1 MKQVIGQTGV
11 EGSRISL
18 GCMRMAALDVA
29 DAEKVIATS
38 LEAGINFIDH
48 ADIYGGGQSE
58 ERFRDAVTNLGI
70 AREDL
75 ILQSKCGIQ
84 RGYFDFSKDHI
95 LKSVDGILKRLDTD
109 YLDFLVLHRPDILVE
124 PEEVAEAFSQLKQS
138 GKVKHFGVS
147 NQNRYQM
154 ELLQSYLDEPLAV
167 NQLQLSPA
175 HTPMFDFGV
184 NVNMRNEAGVNRDS
198 GIVEYCR
205 LNKVTIQA
213 WSPFQIDLGKGLF
226 SGNPDYKELNET
238 ISRYA
243 EQYGVSD
250 EAIIIAWILRH
261 PAKMQ
266 AIIGSMNPDRI
277 VKIAKATKVNLT
289 RPEWYDIYR
298 SAGNV
303 LP

>member
-1 MKQVIGQTGV
+1 MLQTIGQTDI
-11 EGSRISL
+11 EGSRIAL
-18 GCMRMAALDVA
+18 GCMRMAGLDIKE
-29 DAEKVIATS
+29 AEKVIATS
-38 LEAGINFIDH
+38 LEEGINFIDH

-58 ERFRDAVTNLGI
+58 ERFRDAVKNLGL
-70 AREDL
+70 AREKL

-84 RGYFDFSKDHI
+84 RGYFDFSKEHI
-95 LKSVDGILKRLDTD
+95 LTSVDGILSRLGTD
-109 YLDFLVLHRPDILVE
+109 YLDFLVLHRPDILME
-124 PEEVAEAFSQLKQS
+124 PEEVAEAFTQLKKA

-154 ELLQSYLDEPLAV
+154 ELLQSYLTEPLAV

-184 NVNMRNEAGVNRDS
+184 NVNMKNEAATNRDS
-198 GIVEYCR
+198 GIVDYCR

-226 SGNPDYKELNET
+226 SGNPGYATLNAT
-238 ISRYA
+238 ISKYA
-243 EQYGVSD
+243 LQYGVSD
-250 EAIIIAWILRH
+250 EAIVIAWILRH

-277 VKIAKATKVNLT
+277 RKIAQAEKVTLT
-289 RPEWYDIYR
+289 RPEWYDIYI

>member
-38 LEAGINFIDH
+38 LDAGINFIDH

-58 ERFRDAVTNLGI
+58 ERFRDAVKNLGI

-95 LKSVDGILKRLDTD
+95 LNSVDGILKRLDTD

-124 PEEVAEAFSQLKQS
+124 PEEVAEVFSQLKQS

-184 NVNMRNEAGVNRDS
+184 NVNMRNDAGVNRDS

-250 EAIIIAWILRH
+250 ETIVIAWILRH

-266 AIIGSMNPDRI
+266 AIIGSMNPERI
-277 VKIAKATKVNLT
+277 QKIAKATEVNLT

>member
-1 MKQVIGQTGV
+1 MKQLIGQTGV

-18 GCMRMAALDVA
+18 GCMRMAALDTKA
-29 DAEKVIATS
+29 AEAVIATS
-38 LEAGINFIDH
+38 LEEGINFIDH

-58 ERFRDAVTNLGI
+58 ERFRDAVKNLGI
-70 AREDL
+70 ARDQL

-84 RGYFDFSKDHI
+84 KGYFDFSKEHI
-95 LKSVDGILKRLDTD
+95 LASVDGILKRLGTD

-124 PEEVAEAFSQLKQS
+124 PEEVAEAFSKLKRQ

-154 ELLQSYLDEPLAV
+154 ELLQHYLEEPLAV

-184 NVNMRNEAGVNRDS
+184 NVNMKNEAATNRDS
-198 GIVEYCR
+198 GIIDYCR
-205 LNKVTIQA
+205 LHQVTIQA

-226 SGNPDYKELNET
+226 ADHPDYTALNTT
-238 ISRYA
+238 IRNYA
-243 EQYGVSD
+243 DQYGVSD

-266 AIIGSMNPDRI
+266 AIVGSMTPERI
-277 VKIAKATKVNLT
+277 RKISRAADVQLT
-289 RPEWYDIYR
+289 RPEWYEIYR
-298 SAGNV
+298 SAGNQ

>member
-1 MKQVIGQTGV
+1 MLQTIGQTDI
-11 EGSRISL
+11 EGSRIAL
-18 GCMRMAALDVA
+18 GCMRMAGLDTKE
-29 DAEKVIATS
+29 AEKVIATS
-38 LEAGINFIDH
+38 LEEGINFIDH

-58 ERFRDAVTNLGI
+58 ERFRDAVKNLGL
-70 AREDL
+70 AREKL

-84 RGYFDFSKDHI
+84 RGYFDFSKEHI
-95 LKSVDGILKRLDTD
+95 LTSVDGILSRLGTD
-109 YLDFLVLHRPDILVE
+109 YLDFLVLHRPDILME
-124 PEEVAEAFSQLKQS
+124 PEEVAEAFTQLKKA

-154 ELLQSYLDEPLAV
+154 ELLQSYLTEPLAV

-184 NVNMRNEAGVNRDS
+184 NVNMKNEAATNRDS
-198 GIVEYCR
+198 GIVDYCR

-226 SGNPDYKELNET
+226 SGNPGYATLNAT
-238 ISRYA
+238 ISKYA
-243 EQYGVSD
+243 LQYGVSD
-250 EAIIIAWILRH
+250 EAIVIAWILRH

-277 VKIAKATKVNLT
+277 RKIAQAEKVTLT
-289 RPEWYDIYR
+289 RPEWYDIYI

>member
-124 PEEVAEAFSQLKQS
+124 TEEVAEAFSQLKQS

-226 SGNPDYKELNET
+226 SGNPAYKELNET

-266 AIIGSMNPDRI
+266 AIIGSMNPERI
-277 VKIAKATKVNLT
+277 VKIAKATEVNLT

>member
-1 MKQVIGQTGV
+1 MLQTIGQTDI
-11 EGSRISL
+11 EGSRIAL
-18 GCMRMAALDVA
+18 GCMRMAGLDIKE
-29 DAEKVIATS
+29 AEKVIATS
-38 LEAGINFIDH
+38 LEEGINFIDH

-58 ERFRDAVTNLGI
+58 ERFRDAVKNLGL
-70 AREDL
+70 AREKL

-84 RGYFDFSKDHI
+84 RGYFDFSKEHI
-95 LKSVDGILKRLDTD
+95 LTSVDGILSRLGTD
-109 YLDFLVLHRPDILVE
+109 YLDFMVLHRPDILIE
-124 PEEVAEAFSQLKQS
+124 PEEVAEAFTQLKKA

-154 ELLQSYLDEPLAV
+154 ELLQSYLTEPLAV

-184 NVNMRNEAGVNRDS
+184 NVNMKNEAATNRDS
-198 GIVEYCR
+198 GIVDYCR

-226 SGNPDYKELNET
+226 SGNPGYTTLNAT
-238 ISRYA
+238 ISKYA
-243 EQYGVSD
+243 LQYGVSD
-250 EAIIIAWILRH
+250 EAIVIAWILRH

-277 VKIAKATKVNLT
+277 RKIAQAEKVTLT
-289 RPEWYDIYR
+289 RPEWYDIYI

>member
-1 MKQVIGQTGV
+1 MLQTIGQTDI
-11 EGSRISL
+11 EGSRIAL
-18 GCMRMAALDVA
+18 GCMRMAGLDIKE
-29 DAEKVIATS
+29 AEKVIATS
-38 LEAGINFIDH
+38 LEEGINFIDH

-58 ERFRDAVTNLGI
+58 ERFRDAVKNLSL
-70 AREDL
+70 AREKL

-84 RGYFDFSKDHI
+84 RGYFDFSKEHI
-95 LKSVDGILKRLDTD
+95 LTSVDGILSRLGTD
-109 YLDFLVLHRPDILVE
+109 YLDFLVLHRPDILIE
-124 PEEVAEAFSQLKQS
+124 PEEVAEAFTQLKKA

-154 ELLQSYLDEPLAV
+154 ELLQSYVTEPLAV

-184 NVNMRNEAGVNRDS
+184 NVNMKNEAATNRDS
-198 GIVEYCR
+198 GIVDYCR

-226 SGNPDYKELNET
+226 SGNPGYATLNAT
-238 ISRYA
+238 ISKYA
-243 EQYGVSD
+243 LQYGVSD
-250 EAIIIAWILRH
+250 EAIVIAWILRH

-266 AIIGSMNPDRI
+266 AIIGSMNPERI
-277 VKIAKATKVNLT
+277 RKIAQAEKVTLT
-289 RPEWYDIYR
+289 RPEWYDIYI

>member
-277 VKIAKATKVNLT
+277 VKIAKATEVNLT

>member
-1 MKQVIGQTGV
+1 MLQTIGQTDI
-11 EGSRISL
+11 EGSRIAL
-18 GCMRMAALDVA
+18 GCMRMAGLDIKE
-29 DAEKVIATS
+29 AEKVIATS
-38 LEAGINFIDH
+38 LEEGINFIDH

-58 ERFRDAVTNLGI
+58 ERFRDAVKNLGL
-70 AREDL
+70 AREKL

-84 RGYFDFSKDHI
+84 RGYFDFSKEHI
-95 LKSVDGILKRLDTD
+95 LTSVDGILSRLGTD
-109 YLDFLVLHRPDILVE
+109 YLDFLVLHRPDILIE
-124 PEEVAEAFSQLKQS
+124 PEEVAEAFTQLKKA

-154 ELLQSYLDEPLAV
+154 ELLQSYLGEPLAV

-175 HTPMFDFGV
+175 HTPMFDFGI
-184 NVNMRNEAGVNRDS
+184 NVNMKNEAATNRDS
-198 GIVEYCR
+198 GIVDYCR

-226 SGNPDYKELNET
+226 SGNPGYATLNAT
-238 ISRYA
+238 LSKYA
-243 EQYGVSD
+243 LQYGVSD
-250 EAIIIAWILRH
+250 EAIVIAWILRH

-277 VKIAKATKVNLT
+277 RKIAQAEKVTLT
-289 RPEWYDIYR
+289 RPEWYDIYI

>member
-1 MKQVIGQTGV
+1 MLQTIGQTDI
-11 EGSRISL
+11 EGSRIAL
-18 GCMRMAALDVA
+18 GCMRMAGLDIKE
-29 DAEKVIATS
+29 AETVIATS
-38 LEAGINFIDH
+38 LEEGINFIDH

-58 ERFRDAVTNLGI
+58 ERFRDAVKNLGL
-70 AREDL
+70 AREKL

-84 RGYFDFSKDHI
+84 RGYFDFSKEHI
-95 LKSVDGILKRLDTD
+95 LTSVDGILSRLGTD
-109 YLDFLVLHRPDILVE
+109 YLDFLVLHRPDILME
-124 PEEVAEAFSQLKQS
+124 PEEVAEAFTQLKKA

-154 ELLQSYLDEPLAV
+154 ELLQSYLTEPLAV

-184 NVNMRNEAGVNRDS
+184 NVNMKNEAATNRDS
-198 GIVEYCR
+198 GIVDYCR

-226 SGNPDYKELNET
+226 SGNPGYATLNAT
-238 ISRYA
+238 ISKYA
-243 EQYGVSD
+243 LQYGVSD
-250 EAIIIAWILRH
+250 EAIVIAWILRH

-266 AIIGSMNPDRI
+266 AIIGSMNPERI
-277 VKIAKATKVNLT
+277 RKIAQAEKVTLT
-289 RPEWYDIYR
+289 RPEWYDIYI

>member
-1 MKQVIGQTGV
+1 MLQTIGQTDI
-11 EGSRISL
+11 EGSRIAL
-18 GCMRMAALDVA
+18 GCMRMAGLDIKE
-29 DAEKVIATS
+29 AEKVIATS
-38 LEAGINFIDH
+38 LEEGINFIDH

-58 ERFRDAVTNLGI
+58 ERFRDAVKNLGL
-70 AREDL
+70 AREKL

-84 RGYFDFSKDHI
+84 RGYFDFSKEHI
-95 LKSVDGILKRLDTD
+95 LTSVDGILSRLGTD
-109 YLDFLVLHRPDILVE
+109 YLDFLVLHRPDILIE
-124 PEEVAEAFSQLKQS
+124 PEEVAEAFTQLKKA

-154 ELLQSYLDEPLAV
+154 ELLQSYLAEPLAV

-184 NVNMRNEAGVNRDS
+184 NVNMKNEAATNRDS
-198 GIVEYCR
+198 GIVDYCR

-226 SGNPDYKELNET
+226 SGNPGYATLNAT
-238 ISRYA
+238 ISKYA
-243 EQYGVSD
+243 LQYGVSD
-250 EAIIIAWILRH
+250 EAIVIAWILRH

-277 VKIAKATKVNLT
+277 RKIAQAEKVTLT
-289 RPEWYDIYR
+289 RPEWYDIYI

>member
-58 ERFRDAVTNLGI
+58 ERFRDAVKNLGI

-84 RGYFDFSKDHI
+84 RGYFDFSKEHI
-95 LKSVDGILKRLDTD
+95 LNSVDGILKRLDTD

-124 PEEVAEAFSQLKQS
+124 PEEVAEAFNQLKQS

-184 NVNMRNEAGVNRDS
+184 NVNMRNDAGVNRDS

-213 WSPFQIDLGKGLF
+213 WSPFQVDLGKGLF

-277 VKIAKATKVNLT
+277 VKIAKATEVNLT

>member
-266 AIIGSMNPDRI
+266 AIIGSMNPERI
-277 VKIAKATKVNLT
+277 VKIAKATEVNLT